1 MAEPPTVAQLQKQ
14 LTTAEGQVEE
24 LTGLLLEL
32 RREMKL
38 QEADVKRM
46 QQKALELQSSS
57 KREQLN
63 ANKERESWEA
73 QTTALQNKVDRLQAE
88 LLLKNQQLQAAQQQL
103 RVQSTTAPTPP
114 QPAPPT
120 PAPQAPPQPVI
131 APVFFGLADAQ
142 LQQEYFRI
150 LQTLRT
156 HLQSQPNAIVRL
168 IGHANADGNETLL
181 YKQSAQRAEAL
192 ATFLTSRGIARKQI
206 QVVAAGSAHP
216 LKDSDSAEGRRFN
229 RRVEVEILP

>member
-1 MAEPPTVAQLQKQ
+1 MAAPPTVAQLQKQ

-63 ANKERESWEA
+63 ATKARESWEA

-103 RVQSTTAPTPP
+103 RALSTTAPTPP
-114 QPAPPT
+114 QPAPPA

-156 HLQSQPNAIVRL
+156 HLQNQPNAIVRL

-216 LKDSDSAEGRRFN
+216 LKDSNSAEGRRFN